1 MKNNIVQMMT
11 FILDALVQPL
21 REVGHH
27 LPIYS
32 ARYGAHFPLNCILQL
47 RNISWLVDVHFS
59 FEVPPQKEIAR

>member
-1 MKNNIVQMMT
+1 MT
-11 FILDALVQPL
+11 ILVFDALVQPP

-27 LPIYS
+27 LLKHL
-32 ARYGAHFPLNCILQL
+32 ARYGAHFPLNCIPQL